1 MRCPFALQK
10 LEQYKK
16 TRGTFHLGKISGS
29 TGLNANGTR
38 GSTANFPQQTDDLP
52 VGTEIPVPFPRI
64 GSLSK
69 DDGNVNKNG
78 KKATGLGPVY
88 LEAGYPT

>member
-16 TRGTFHLGKISGS
+16 TRGTFHLGNISGS
-29 TGLNANGTR
+29 TR
-38 GSTANFPQQTDDLP
+38 NFPQQTDDLP
-52 VGTEIPVPFPRI
+52 VGTEIPVPFASI
-64 GSLSK
+64 ASLSN
-69 DDGNVNKNG
+69 DDDDVNKNG

-88 LEAGYPT
+88 LEVGYPT

>member
-10 LEQYKK
+10 LKQYKK
-16 TRGTFHLGKISGS
+16 TSSTFHLGKISGS

-52 VGTEIPVPFPRI
+52 VGTEIPVPFAWI
-64 GSLSK
+64 GSLSN
-69 DDGNVNKNG
+69 DDGDVNKNG

>member
-29 TGLNANGTR
+29 TG
-38 GSTANFPQQTDDLP
+38 NFPQQKEDLP
-52 VGTEIPVPFPRI
+52 VGTEISVPFAWI
-64 GSLSK
+64 GSLSN
-69 DDGNVNKNG
+69 DDGDVNKNG

>member
-10 LEQYKK
+10 LEHYKK

-64 GSLSK
+64 GRK
-69 DDGNVNKNG
+69 DDGDVNKNG